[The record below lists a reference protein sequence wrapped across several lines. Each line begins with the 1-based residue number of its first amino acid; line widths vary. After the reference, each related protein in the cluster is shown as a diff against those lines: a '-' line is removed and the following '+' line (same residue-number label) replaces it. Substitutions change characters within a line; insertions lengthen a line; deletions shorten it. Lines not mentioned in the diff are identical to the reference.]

1 MHNLTGKTFLVTG
14 AGSGIG
20 KALAKCL
27 DAKGVKL
34 ILNDIDE
41 SALQDVADSLQQ
53 SPLCIPFSVA
63 SKSNWLMC
71 KSTIDKHFAGSN
83 FTGIDGIINNAG
95 IAHDAIAFENISEE
109 DFKKVMDI
117 NFYGVLFGSQTFL
130 PELKTKERAWIV
142 NISSIFGITSIGQL
156 HAYCASKFAVKGLTE
171 SLRMEAMAHFPN
183 VTVTVVHPGGI
194 NTPIAS
200 NAITVDNR
208 SSQARTQDINKF
220 NKQLVTSPQ
229 KAAQVIVNGIIR
241 KKTRILIGPDAKILD
256 WIARLLPVSYSKIL
270 LNQLLKRGLL
280 ND

>member
-1 MHNLTGKTFLVTG
+1 MHDLTGKLFLVTG

-20 KALAKCL
+20 KALAQCL
-27 DAKGVKL
+27 DAKGVTL

-41 SALQDVADSLQQ
+41 SALQLVAASLKQ
-53 SPLCIPFSVA
+53 SPLCIPFTVA

-71 KSTIDKHFAGSN
+71 KSTIDEHFAGSN
-83 FTGIDGIINNAG
+83 YTGIDGIINNAG
-95 IAHDAIAFENISEE
+95 IAHDPIAFENISEE

-130 PELKTKERAWIV
+130 PELKTKERAWVV

-171 SLRMEAMAHFPN
+171 SLRMEAMAQFPN
-183 VTVTVVHPGGI
+183 VTVTAVHPGGI

-208 SSQARTQDINKF
+208 SGQERKQDINNF

-241 KKTRILIGPDAKILD
+241 KKARILIGPDAKVLD

-270 LNQLLKRGLL
+270 LNHLLKRGLL